1 MFEPILLTWE
11 KSLWWHKAFSY
22 FFLNYLIIAI
32 LNTRINLSTVV
43 MVQSVKPISKI
54 IFTCKKE
61 TSTYNIL
68 DTKTN
73 QHKIEKSVDAT
84 FSNDLIKRNIWKL
97 KISLSERILKVKRKK
112 SFTNSSRNKLLTPS
126 QTSRF

>member
-1 MFEPILLTWE
+1 
-11 KSLWWHKAFSY
+11 
-22 FFLNYLIIAI
+22 
-32 LNTRINLSTVV
+32 

-73 QHKIEKSVDAT
+73 QHKIEKSLDAT
-84 FSNDLIKRNIWKL
+84 YSNELIKRNI
-97 KISLSERILKVKRKK
+97 
-112 SFTNSSRNKLLTPS
+112 
-126 QTSRF
+126 